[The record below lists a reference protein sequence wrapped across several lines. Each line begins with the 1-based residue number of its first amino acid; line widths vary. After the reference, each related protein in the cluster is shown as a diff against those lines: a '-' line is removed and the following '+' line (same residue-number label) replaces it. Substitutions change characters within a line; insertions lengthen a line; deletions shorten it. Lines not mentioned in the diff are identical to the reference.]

1 MIVVDDMALRE
12 RLRPLVDDA
21 RLRQAI
27 ANVSADR
34 LFLSLYL
41 MGLNHAEGLDDAAI
55 AAIGQEE
62 IARLLHEPRPITGE
76 ARLVAEVVFGE
87 FFDHGQYRYED
98 HVLGRESYFRVRE
111 ANLRRLRERGKY
123 SGLNLY
129 LTTTFGHELTSE
141 LVHAAM
147 RDALGRSSL
156 PRPVT
161 DRVVSFLGKLPRPN
175 ETHVAIIAR
184 HNGLLVADRGSL
196 SPRAIETL
204 DLLGRLAAVDYE
216 AAAEL
221 AAGEV
226 VASWLPYADAAAVR
240 ARIGGATPGRN

>member
-1 MIVVDDMALRE
+1 MIVLDDMALRE

-41 MGLNHAEGLDDAAI
+41 MGVSHGEGVDEAAVT
-55 AAIGQEE
+55 AIGQDE
-62 IARLLHEPRPITGE
+62 IARLFQEPRAPAGE
-76 ARLVAEVVFGE
+76 ARLVAEVVFAE

-111 ANLRRLRERGKY
+111 ANRRRLRERGKY

-129 LTTTFGHELTSE
+129 LTTTFGHALMSE

-147 RDALGRSSL
+147 RDALGRSPL

-161 DRVVSFLGKLPRPN
+161 DRIASLLVTLPRPN
-175 ETHVAIIAR
+175 ESHVVVIAR
-184 HNGLLVADRGSL
+184 HNALLAADRAAL
-196 SPRAIETL
+196 SPTAVEAI
-204 DLLGRLAAVDYE
+204 DLLDRLMAGDYE

-221 AAGEV
+221 AAGEI

-240 ARIGGATPGRN
+240 ARIGGATSRPN